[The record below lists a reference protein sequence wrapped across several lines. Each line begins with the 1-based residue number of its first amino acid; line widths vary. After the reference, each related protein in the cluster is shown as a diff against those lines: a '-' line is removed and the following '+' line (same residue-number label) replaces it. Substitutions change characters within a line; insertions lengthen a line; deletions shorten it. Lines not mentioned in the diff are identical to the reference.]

1 MSDELRRQDG
11 PAEPDRG
18 SAPVAGSYLARS
30 DPTGERTH
38 LQMPYAD
45 ATLSRFQTQQIH
57 RARGRVRSYP
67 AVFPFRSP
75 SRFPLLK
82 GCRRRDLNP
91 HAP

>member
-57 RARGRVRSYP
+57 RDRGRGPELPGRLPV
-67 AVFPFRSP
+67 RSP
-75 SRFPLLK
+75 SRFR
-82 GCRRRDLNP
+82 C
-91 HAP
+91 